1 MGKKKI
7 ITHETALNEWKFIW
21 CFGWKVLV
29 LKNIATLG
37 WINNCYKPLKLN
49 VTYNTYMLKYAYML
63 KYTNLK
69 VYSSKDFYKLSIFI

>member
-1 MGKKKI
+1 MN
-7 ITHETALNEWKFIW
+7 ENLYDAL
-21 CFGWKVLV
+21 WKVLV
-29 LKNIATLG
+29 LKNIATSLG